1 MDTAEITALNGLY
14 AALDRMASEPI
25 ELRLAHGGRAGSRRL
40 A

>member
-1 MDTAEITALNGLY
+1 MDTTDIAALNSLY
-14 AALDRMASEPI
+14 AAMDRMASEPI